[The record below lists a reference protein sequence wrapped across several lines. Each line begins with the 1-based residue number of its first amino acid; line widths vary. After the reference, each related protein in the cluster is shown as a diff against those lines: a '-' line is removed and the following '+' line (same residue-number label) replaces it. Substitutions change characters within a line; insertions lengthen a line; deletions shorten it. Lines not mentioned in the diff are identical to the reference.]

1 MIPAMPLTIVLWM
14 AMGAGVMAVVLGL
27 LMLIRS
33 SGAMDLGT
41 VSQQWISQH
50 RASAVHDPQ
59 R

>member
-1 MIPAMPLTIVLWM
+1 MQMTIALWI
-14 AMGAGVMAVVLGL
+14 AMGAGVVAVVMGL
-27 LMLIRS
+27 LTLLRS
-33 SGAMDLGT
+33 SGSMDLGT

>member
-1 MIPAMPLTIVLWM
+1 MQMTIALWI
-14 AMGAGVMAVVLGL
+14 AMGAGVMAVAMGL
-27 LMLIRS
+27 LMLIRPNGS
-33 SGAMDLGT
+33 MDLGS